1 MEETITNNQIID
13 IERSVLPMVNIHAK
27 AQLDQMQWPTTRD
40 EEWKYTRT
48 GRITKESWM
57 VSPIQSNAPW
67 QSLQIENLDVYT
79 IVLINGQFHNQA
91 STLPAAAGITI
102 DTIAPQEH
110 IATSFGH
117 FFEALQAAYCTSHL
131 RIVIADKVQM
141 DRPIHFIHF
150 NDGQKVLSQPTLTI
164 EVGAF
169 AKASFIE
176 SFGSNSTEQSFGNR
190 KLNIHVGENAHVT
203 FDKIQDLHDSDF
215 LMNDDQVHIAKS
227 AQFTINT
234 LTIDGGW
241 TRNQLHISLDGENI
255 EASLNGCYLPRRNQ
269 LVDNHTK
276 VDHRF
281 AHCNSHELYKGLLND
296 RSTGVFNGKVHVHLD
311 AQKTNAYQQNANIL
325 LSDEAQMNSKPELE
339 IYADDVKCS
348 HGSTTGQLDDE
359 AMFYLQSRGL
369 SPDNA
374 RRLLTTAFINDAL
387 NHVENEAVRAHVI
400 QRLEQEG
407 LLYH

>member
-1 MEETITNNQIID
+1 MEETIIKNQIID
-13 IERSVLPMVNIHAK
+13 IERSVLNTVNNHAK

-40 EEWKYTRT
+40 EDWKYTRT
-48 GRITKESWM
+48 GRITKESW
-57 VSPIQSNAPW
+57 VITPIPSNAPW
-67 QSLQIENLDVYT
+67 ESLQIADLDVYT
-79 IVLINGQFHNQA
+79 VVFINGQLHKEA
-91 STLPAAAGITI
+91 SNLPTLEGITI
-102 DTIAPQEH
+102 DTHKSTEQTP
-110 IATSFGH
+110 SNFGH
-117 FFEALQAAYCTSHL
+117 YFEALQAAYCTSHL
-131 RIVIADKVQM
+131 RVVIANKTQL

-150 NDGQKVLSQPTLTI
+150 NDGQKALSQPTIEI
-164 EVGAF
+164 EVGTF

-190 KLNIHVGENAHVT
+190 KLSIQVGENAHVA
-203 FDKIQDLHDSDF
+203 FDKIQDMHDGDF
-215 LMNDDQVHIAKS
+215 LMNQDQIHIAKS

-241 TRNQLHISLDGENI
+241 TRNQLTISLDGENI

-296 RSTGVFNGKVHVHLD
+296 SATGVFNGKVHVHLD

-374 RRLLTTAFINDAL
+374 RRLLTTAFINDVL
-387 NHVENEAVRAHVI
+387 NHVENEAIRAHVI